1 MNSVFSR
8 IINKELP
15 CHFISE
21 NKFAFS
27 FMDINPIAIGHV
39 LVVPKVEVDYIFD
52 LDPDVYHNLWDFTKK
67 VSFALKK
74 TISCERI
81 SISVIGLDV
90 PHTHIHLVPINKSS
104 DVNFSNKINISPIE
118 LEKFAKK
125 ISSNI

>member
-52 LDPDVYHNLWDFTKK
+52 LDPDVYHNLWDFTMLL
-67 VSFALKK
+67 V
-74 TISCERI
+74 RI
-81 SISVIGLDV
+81 G
-90 PHTHIHLVPINKSS
+90 
-104 DVNFSNKINISPIE
+104 
-118 LEKFAKK
+118 
-125 ISSNI
+125 